1 MMMDYQTRRRLA
13 SAETAPA
20 AYQLATVAGIFED
33 GLTLIF
39 DGEGAARVKHYPCN
53 AAVSFSAGSGC
64 VWKRSAALMSRRI
77 QSKEGTHDYL
87 IDRWQDD

>member
-39 DGEGAARVKHYPCN
+39 DGEGAARIKHYPCN
-53 AAVSFSAGSGC
+53 AAVSFSGGRRVRGERVDGTC
-64 VWKRSAALMSRRI
+64 VGAYQIK
-77 QSKEGTHDYL
+77 GGNT
-87 IDRWQDD
+87 